1 MFVLTPRQASRCLM
15 ALVAFHIA
23 VIAASNY
30 LVQLPFTLFGF
41 HTTWGAFSFPFI
53 FLATDL
59 TVRLFGK
66 HTARAIIARVMLP
79 ALAISYV
86 VSVVFPRGGFAGL
99 EALGEWNLFVA
110 RIALAS
116 FMAYVLGQL
125 LDIHIF
131 ARLRSMRAWWVAP
144 AVSTVFGNL
153 ADTFA
158 FFSIAFYAS
167 PDPFMAANWLEIA
180 WVDYVIKLGI
190 SLLFFLPMYGLLL
203 GWLSRRLVGWTGQ
216 QDLKPGLAVGGD
228 R

>member
-1 MFVLTPRQASRCLM
+1 MFTLTPAQTRRCLSILM
-15 ALVAFHIA
+15 AFHIT

-66 HTARAIIARVMLP
+66 GPARMIIARVMLP
-79 ALAISYV
+79 ALLVSYV
-86 VSVVFPRGGFAGL
+86 VSVIFPQGSFAGFG
-99 EALGEWNLFVA
+99 ALTEWNLFVG

-125 LDIHIF
+125 MDIQIF
-131 ARLRSMRAWWVAP
+131 DRLRRLRAWWVAP
-144 AVSTVFGNL
+144 AVSTLFGNL

-158 FFSIAFYAS
+158 FFSIAFHNS
-167 PDPFMAANWLEIA
+167 PDAFMATNWPEIA
-180 WVDYVIKLGI
+180 WVDYAIKLGI
-190 SLLFFLPMYGLLL
+190 SLLFFLPLYGLLL
-203 GWLSRRLVGWTGQ
+203 AWLSRRLMAWTGQ
-216 QDLKPGLAVGGD
+216 SDRDPALAEGY
-228 R
+228 

>member
-1 MFVLTPRQASRCLM
+1 MFTLTPAQASRCM
-15 ALVAFHIA
+15 AILVAFHIT

-66 HTARAIIARVMLP
+66 GPARMIIARVMLP
-79 ALAISYV
+79 ALLVSYG
-86 VSVVFPRGGFAGL
+86 VSVIFPQGSFAGFG
-99 EALGEWNLFVA
+99 ALTEWNLFVG

-125 LDIHIF
+125 MDIQVF
-131 ARLRSMRAWWVAP
+131 DRLRRLRAWWVAP
-144 AVSTVFGNL
+144 AVSTLFGNL

-158 FFSIAFYAS
+158 FFSIAFHES
-167 PDPFMAANWLEIA
+167 PDAFMAANWPEIA
-180 WVDYVIKLGI
+180 WVDYAIKLGI
-190 SLLFFLPMYGLLL
+190 SLLFFLPLYGLLL
-203 GWLSRRLVGWTGQ
+203 AWLSRRLMAWTGQ
-216 QDLKPGLAVGGD
+216 SDRDPALAEGY
-228 R
+228 